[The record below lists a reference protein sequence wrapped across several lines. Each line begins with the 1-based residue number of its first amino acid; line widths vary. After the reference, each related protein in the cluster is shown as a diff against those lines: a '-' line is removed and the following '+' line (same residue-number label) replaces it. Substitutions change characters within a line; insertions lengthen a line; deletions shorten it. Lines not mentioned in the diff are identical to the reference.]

1 MISMSA
7 GTFDEGL
14 TSFAT
19 SLNKF
24 LLQNLKYESDI
35 TTLYLM
41 DPEAL

>member
-1 MISMSA
+1 MISMST

-19 SLNKF
+19 LPNKF

-35 TTLYLM
+35 TTLYLR